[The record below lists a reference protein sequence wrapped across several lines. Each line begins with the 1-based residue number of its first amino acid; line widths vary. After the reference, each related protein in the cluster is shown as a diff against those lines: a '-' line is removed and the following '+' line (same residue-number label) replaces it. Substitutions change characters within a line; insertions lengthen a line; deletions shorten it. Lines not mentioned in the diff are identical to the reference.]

1 MNISMKHLLF
11 AVITDGLAA
20 HSTEVNE
27 VLSAARTRHIAP
39 LLCDVLGDLS
49 APETV
54 RARALGLIVRD
65 LTC

>member
-11 AVITDGLAA
+11 AVSTDGRRATGAL
-20 HSTEVNE
+20 
-27 VLSAARTRHIAP
+27 
-39 LLCDVLGDLS
+39 D

-65 LTC
+65 LTR